1 MPPRRGMTKER
12 AERAAKVV
20 TLHDGGATF
29 EVIGKQLGI
38 SKTQARLDYDK
49 AMDEAKPDA
58 ARTVFAK
65 LDRRYNRLH
74 AAYWK
79 KALDGDIKAARLI
92 IDVNTKLAALWGVEG
107 AIKLDVEVTGGE
119 EFSSMITNIRQTI
132 AAEAEVAD
140 SDDEDLA

>member
-1 MPPRRGMTKER
+1 MPPRRGMTPKR

-20 TLHDGGATF
+20 ALHDGGATF
-29 EVIGKQLGI
+29 DVIAKQLGI
-38 SKTQARLDYDK
+38 SRTQARLDYDK

-79 KALDGDIKAARLI
+79 RALEGDIKAARLI

-119 EFSSMITNIRQTI
+119 EFSSMITNIRNTI
-132 AAEAEVAD
+132 AAEAEIAD
-140 SDDEDLA
+140 GDNDLA